1 MTIVLN
7 IRKLVSFILST
18 LIFGHTLNPLMIFG
32 STLVFGSGALYG
44 WETSWR
50 IPQQKARA
58 QARVDGGS
66 GGAGAGNDEKK
77 KLKKTKKTI

>member
-1 MTIVLN
+1 
-7 IRKLVSFILST
+7 
-18 LIFGHTLNPLMIFG
+18 MIFG

-66 GGAGAGNDEKK
+66 AGGSAGGNDEKK
-77 KLKKTKKTI
+77 RKKTKKTI

>member
-1 MTIVLN
+1 
-7 IRKLVSFILST
+7 
-18 LIFGHTLNPLMIFG
+18 MIFG

-66 GGAGAGNDEKK
+66 GGAGNDEKK
-77 KLKKTKKTI
+77 KLKKTKKTL

>member
-1 MTIVLN
+1 
-7 IRKLVSFILST
+7 
-18 LIFGHTLNPLMIFG
+18 MIFG

-58 QARVDGGS
+58 QALVDGGS
-66 GGAGAGNDEKK
+66 GGGSGGAGNDEKK